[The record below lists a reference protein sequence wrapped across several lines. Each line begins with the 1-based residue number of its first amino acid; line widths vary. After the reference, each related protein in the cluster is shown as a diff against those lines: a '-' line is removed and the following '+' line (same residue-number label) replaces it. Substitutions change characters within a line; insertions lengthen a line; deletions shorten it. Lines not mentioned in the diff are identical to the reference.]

1 MSIDLSTVQ
10 TTVVWVLVAIALIGL
25 LGAIL
30 LKKLLGKLVV
40 LVLAAVL
47 VLVLWQQRQHVLD
60 VADQVKATG
69 CGFTPTF
76 LGIQVSLP
84 ASWCAPS

>member
-1 MSIDLSTVQ
+1 MSIDLGTVQ
-10 TTVVWVLVAIALIGL
+10 TTVVWVLVAIALVGL

-30 LKKLLGKLVV
+30 LKKLLGKVVV

-69 CGFTPTF
+69 CQFTPTF

>member
-1 MSIDLSTVQ
+1 MTIDLSTIR
-10 TTVVWVLVAIALIGL
+10 TTLVWVLVAIGVVGL

-30 LKKLLGKLVV
+30 LKKIIGKLVV
-40 LVLAAVL
+40 LAVAAVL
-47 VLVLWQQRQHVLD
+47 VLVLWQQRQQVLD
-60 VADQVKATG
+60 LANELKNTG
-69 CGFTPTF
+69 CGMTPTF